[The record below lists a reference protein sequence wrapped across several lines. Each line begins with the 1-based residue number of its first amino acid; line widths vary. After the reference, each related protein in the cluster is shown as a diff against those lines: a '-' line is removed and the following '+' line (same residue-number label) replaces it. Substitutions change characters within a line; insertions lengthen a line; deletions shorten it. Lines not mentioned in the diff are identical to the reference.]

1 LVRLPSAALSWGW
14 NLVRR
19 WALFADFL
27 LFGKALKGGGQ
38 YAACFSRLTL
48 MVRPSGRLKS
58 VGGSL
63 CPNLPTAEGDAW
75 MNVVKAHQG
84 GTAQPTLRRIGN
96 EKRPSMIVGNDT
108 IALVTWMFNS
118 RTRTSAEDHP
128 LPGWRVGPPETGFE
142 EIAPR

>member
-1 LVRLPSAALSWGW
+1 
-14 NLVRR
+14 VRR

-75 MNVVKAHQG
+75 MNVVKAHQA
-84 GTAQPTLRRIGN
+84 GTAQPTLSRIRN
-96 EKRPSMIVGNDT
+96 EKRPARHVP
-108 IALVTWMFNS
+108 F
-118 RTRTSAEDHP
+118 HP
-128 LPGWRVGPPETGFE
+128 ANHGLADKETASHE
-142 EIAPR
+142 EQKP